1 MAVLSQLQQNAQ
13 TNEQPAIYLSG
24 LFWCDFH
31 HFKNIRCR
39 NRCLFLEHN
48 GSSLLCGGE
57 HGKTKLNSCFLLKS
71 ETVDG

>member
-39 NRCLFLEHN
+39 NLCFFLEHN
-48 GSSLLCGGE
+48 GNVLCGGE